1 MTATPLR
8 CDGKLHGEYDPER
21 GTVRV
26 KCNSRWCGYKRGI
39 VVYHEF
45 NLVSGKVT
53 THRYKDTPALA
64 GAKGKAPHYG

>member
-45 NLVSGKVT
+45 NLVSGEVNDPQ
-53 THRYKDTPALA
+53 DTKTLRRSP
-64 GAKGKAPHYG
+64 G